1 MCRAGPAPWA
11 QPRALCPGPALG
23 PEPSPGSRAPGLF
36 NEVKND
42 VNNEVKN
49 DPKIKSEKRC
59 EKRCEQTVKHICVC
73 ISSFIDMIHICLF
86 HVLFT

>member
-36 NEVKND
+36 NEVK
-42 VNNEVKN
+42 
-49 DPKIKSEKRC
+49 
-59 EKRCEQTVKHICVC
+59 T
-73 ISSFIDMIHICLF
+73 M
-86 HVLFT
+86 